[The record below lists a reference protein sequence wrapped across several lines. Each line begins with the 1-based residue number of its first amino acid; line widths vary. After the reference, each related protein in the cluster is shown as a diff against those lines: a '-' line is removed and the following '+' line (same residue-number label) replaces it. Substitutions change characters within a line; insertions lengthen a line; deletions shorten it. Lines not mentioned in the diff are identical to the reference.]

1 MRLSVEFGEADALP
15 FQVGEMG
22 VFDDL
27 VEILSLLELS
37 VPLVYPAPRGLKQ
50 KGWEARRGKAYLV
63 LQPYRDKAVK
73 GPPAVDNLEF
83 LTCAQ
88 RQHRRQACEADE

>member
-1 MRLSVEFGEADALP
+1 MRLGVKFGEANALP

-22 VFDDL
+22 VFDNL
-27 VEILSLLELS
+27 VEVLSFLGLS
-37 VPLVYPAPRGLKQ
+37 VTLANPASHGHKQ
-50 KGWEARRGKAYLV
+50 KGWESRRGKAYLV
-63 LQPYRDKAVK
+63 LQPYRDETVE
-73 GPPAVDNLEF
+73 GPPAVNNLEF